1 MAGYAVI
8 ARIEHVDPH
17 LAGRERASAGS
28 AAVSEPLESGQPI
41 DLVGRPLDAGHPERW
56 TRLRAAWA
64 QTTFYLFDPEG
75 WR

>member
-17 LAGRERASAGS
+17 LAGRAHPPADCSDLI
-28 AAVSEPLESGQPI
+28 EPLVNGQPI
-41 DLVGRPLDAGHPERW
+41 DLVGRPLDAGHPQRW

-64 QTTFYLFDPEG
+64 QTTFYLFDSEG